1 MNICEDSYGSIAY
14 MTRDPTELLALL
26 GSDYNSVVAR
36 SVKAR
41 KFGPGNGCLFH
52 SKLFAHA
59 GRDICLRPECLEG
72 PDGPEFYYALW
83 MGSSPVTGRRVKAYV
98 TSDEA
103 VFRGHYMH
111 TTDWEQRCNTF
122 VDAWAYVNLDADGV
136 QSRMDAYRM
145 PCGMWDQI
153 GTLHR
158 DRFPRADRLYGWDAY
173 HGP

>member
-1 MNICEDSYGSIAY
+1 MICDGFESIILRIGILKSVSWIFVKTPPYRSIAY

-111 TTDWEQRCNTF
+111 TKDWEQR
-122 VDAWAYVNLDADGV
+122 YV
-136 QSRMDAYRM
+136 
-145 PCGMWDQI
+145 C
-153 GTLHR
+153 
-158 DRFPRADRLYGWDAY
+158 
-173 HGP
+173 